1 MQADVGFS
9 ILQLAFHVM
18 IGRIRLL
25 SFYDSTTLFFF
36 FGHTEPSLQC
46 SVSHCSGISCCRA
59 QTLSVRASVVVA
71 LRLSCSVACGILLDQ
86 GSNPWFLH
94 WQVDSYPLH
103 HQGSLTQP
111 FFRALESSA
120 SSQQV
125 GEEKVKKASPFDHLT
140 QIQPLLHYYWQKVI
154 TG

>member
-1 MQADVGFS
+1 MQSDVGFS
-9 ILQLAFHVM
+9 VLQLAFHVM

-25 SFYDSTTLFFF
+25 SFYDSTALFFF
-36 FGHTEPSLQC
+36 LVALSLPC
-46 SVSHCSGISCCRA
+46 SARVSHCGGISCCRA

-71 LRLSCSVACGILLDQ
+71 LRLSCSVACEILLDQ

-125 GEEKVKKASPFDHLT
+125 GEEKVKKTSPFDHLT
-140 QIQPLLHYYWQKVI
+140 QIQPLLHYCWQKVI